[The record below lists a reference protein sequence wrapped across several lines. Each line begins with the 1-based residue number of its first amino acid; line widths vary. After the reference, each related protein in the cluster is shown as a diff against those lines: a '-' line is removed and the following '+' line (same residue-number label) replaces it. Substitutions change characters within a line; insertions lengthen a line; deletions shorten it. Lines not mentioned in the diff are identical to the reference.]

1 MNTIYK
7 EGKEELRARLRR
19 VLTGCGVDPDIL
31 DYKQLQSADR
41 LITVCEARLAQIH
54 EHEESIASLKPT
66 KSSIAQEA
74 GLKRTTISESHN
86 IALLKIYDT
95 FFPKKIE
102 ESVPVTE
109 YEALKSRNAEL
120 QRMVDAHAITQ
131 TRLMTAIEDKKKL
144 ESKSHMQAESIK
156 NLTRIIN
163 DLKQRHLEETGE
175 ELDINLSRIF
185 KESEEEERSGRVIP
199 ISIVPPS
206 GIKS

>member
-41 LITVCEARLAQIH
+41 LISVCEARLAQIH

-102 ESVPVTE
+102 ESVPKITPRIIANENERMLSPPRMKMLRSTMSVVTE
-109 YEALKSRNAEL
+109 VTNVRVRVLLNDSLKRRA
-120 QRMVDAHAITQ
+120 VA
-131 TRLMTAIEDKKKL
+131 RL
-144 ESKSHMQAESIK
+144 
-156 NLTRIIN
+156 
-163 DLKQRHLEETGE
+163 G
-175 ELDINLSRIF
+175 
-185 KESEEEERSGRVIP
+185 
-199 ISIVPPS
+199 
-206 GIKS
+206 